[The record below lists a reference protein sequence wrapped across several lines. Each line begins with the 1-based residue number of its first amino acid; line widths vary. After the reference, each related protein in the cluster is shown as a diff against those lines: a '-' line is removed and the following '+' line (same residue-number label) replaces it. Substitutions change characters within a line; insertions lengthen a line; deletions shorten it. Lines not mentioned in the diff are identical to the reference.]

1 SLEIAKVLSVLPE
14 STTKTSS
21 TTSAKDKMHL
31 SMFFSSF
38 LVIITAVIEVYIMGN
53 SIKLISNNKTSEL
66 FIEVIYYDFIKTSV
80 KMAILVNKKC
90 LNSPVR

>member
-1 SLEIAKVLSVLPE
+1 
-14 STTKTSS
+14 
-21 TTSAKDKMHL
+21 
-31 SMFFSSF
+31 
-38 LVIITAVIEVYIMGN
+38 MGN
-53 SIKLISNNKTSEL
+53 SIKLMPHHKKSEL

>member
-1 SLEIAKVLSVLPE
+1 
-14 STTKTSS
+14 
-21 TTSAKDKMHL
+21 
-31 SMFFSSF
+31 
-38 LVIITAVIEVYIMGN
+38 MGN